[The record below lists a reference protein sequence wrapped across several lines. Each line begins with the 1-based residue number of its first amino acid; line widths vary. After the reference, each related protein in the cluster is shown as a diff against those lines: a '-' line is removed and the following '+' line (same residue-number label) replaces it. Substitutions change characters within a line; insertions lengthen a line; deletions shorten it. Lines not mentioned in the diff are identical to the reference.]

1 MLLVEGDNV
10 TAKRSDVCGL
20 HRIWVHGV
28 TNWPTYSTPGSK
40 GSRWRL
46 GAISRNLAELEDHQG
61 SYLSIHDQP
70 AVPLKDKRSMD
81 KVVL

>member
-1 MLLVEGDNV
+1 MELL
-10 TAKRSDVCGL
+10 
-20 HRIWVHGV
+20 
-28 TNWPTYSTPGSK
+28 PGSSK

-46 GAISRNLAELEDHQG
+46 GAISRNLAGLEDHQR

-70 AVPLKDKRSMD
+70 AIPLKVEDFGLPTWQPPDGHTEGKSTSAIWDKRSMD